1 VLDPGSD
8 GRGERDG
15 VRVAVAG
22 PSWLVLGESYD
33 AGWRARCDGRSLG
46 APVPLQGYANAW
58 PVQRGCT
65 RVSLAFAPNRVLVW
79 SDVISLVACL
89 AMLALLLLRRPRAV
103 AASLAPL
110 PEARARRW
118 PLAPALGAGVAAA
131 LVLGFVFALRAGA
144 VLGPLVFLV
153 LWRGVSARALA
164 LAGGAALL
172 VAVPVLH
179 LAVGLPDVGYQTNYA
194 VVRIAEHWV
203 AVAAVCAL
211 GAALWRTLSGR
222 PRGPGS

>member
-1 VLDPGSD
+1 
-8 GRGERDG
+8 
-15 VRVAVAG
+15 
-22 PSWLVLGESYD
+22 
-33 AGWRARCDGRSLG
+33 
-46 APVPLQGYANAW
+46 
-58 PVQRGCT
+58 
-65 RVSLAFAPNRVLVW
+65 
-79 SDVISLVACL
+79 
-89 AMLALLLLRRPRAV
+89 MLALLLLRRPRAV

-110 PEARARRW
+110 REAPVRRW
-118 PLAPALGAGVAAA
+118 RLGPALGAGVAAA

-164 LAGGAALL
+164 LASGAALL

-179 LAVGLPDVGYQTNYA
+179 LAVGLPDMGYQTNYA